1 MGSVLSLLRCG
12 LRHAWWALL
21 GGRMQND
28 DAPEAALDL
37 GESGMTR
44 KALARR
50 WADRI
55 VRVYAAAALQVAG
68 FSTAAGALASAP
80 EIVDE
85 ESRDEARS
93 RVHAA
98 LGTVLA
104 AREIPSSEGALIAVY
119 AAREA
124 LLLSGQDEP
133 SARELF
139 RLVDALHVAADASRA

>member
-1 MGSVLSLLRCG
+1 MQELDSSETAVFMG
-12 LRHAWWALL
+12 
-21 GGRMQND
+21 
-28 DAPEAALDL
+28 DAE
-37 GESGMTR
+37 MKR
-44 KALARR
+44 KVLARR

-68 FSTAAGALASAP
+68 FSTAAGALATAP

-85 ESRDEARS
+85 ESHDEAKS

-104 AREIPSSEGALIAVY
+104 AREIPKSEGALVAVY

-124 LLLSGQDEP
+124 LLLSGKDEP
-133 SARELF
+133 SLRELF
-139 RLVDALHVAADASRA
+139 RLVDALHVTADVSRA